1 MPSSRPT
8 QVRYAKAQ
16 HNHNLNLL
24 HTETTSSRF
33 LTLDKAIVGLG
44 YVSLAGYLYT
54 SFRKFSPYELAGI
67 TIGAAGVGLGLF
79 DLGGRL
85 GAQETLE
92 KQGQQFVG
100 IPGSLP
106 GSRMPSRQN
115 SLMGSVAGS
124 RRNSTISPFDEDD
137 SWKGPYQHRPY
148 LSLSPAEKKE
158 LLDLEEAW
166 INDTLEEKQLLC
178 GQAYIKKE
186 KAYVAYEKH
195 GHYGGQDW
203 KKFVEADRECKDMYK
218 AWKKGEE
225 RLMFIEAERMG
236 VREQGA

>member
-1 MPSSRPT
+1 
-8 QVRYAKAQ
+8 
-16 HNHNLNLL
+16 
-24 HTETTSSRF
+24 
-33 LTLDKAIVGLG
+33 VG
-44 YVSLAGYLYT
+44 LAGYLYH
-54 SFRKFSPYELAGI
+54 SIRKFSPWEVAGL
-67 TIGAAGVGLGLF
+67 TLGAAGVGFGLF
-79 DLGGRL
+79 DYGNRKGT
-85 GAQETLE
+85 QDTLD

-124 RRNSTISPFDEDD
+124 RRNSLSALSSSEEDD

-148 LSLSPAEKKE
+148 LSLNTSERRE
-158 LLDLEEAW
+158 LLEMEEAY
-166 INDTLEEKQLLC
+166 IHSTLEEKQLLC
-178 GQAYIKKE
+178 GQAYIAKE

-203 KKFVEADRECKDMYK
+203 KKFVDADRECKDMYK

-225 RLMFIEAERMG
+225 RLMFIEAERAG
-236 VREQGA
+236 LGEQSS